1 MPATSIK
8 EHSRPPRTTTDRWPT
23 HCLILLALLAAAVPA
38 LAQSPAPVP
47 TPRTGQASEE
57 ADAMESIVIVAGQ
70 LIPKLQE
77 AIESR
82 LIKGLENLAFWVAVV
97 VMIFSFLRMFRENDG
112 AGKELG
118 WWCFRL
124 AVIFTLFGTS
134 SRVINA
140 MGQIGI
146 DVVSVTEFRKVLWDA
161 EIDFNTNYEKFTE
174 GFFYIKSV
182 NTDEATA
189 ALTSDDN
196 SLRTA
201 IKALNPATW
210 SLPSVFTGITVS
222 RAILQFSQIFLALLG
237 GLVGIALRLFAPFA
251 VAVAIDRNLAQRI
264 SIPFA
269 WSAAV
274 FTMVTPLVSHVLGL
288 AVYLAGSLAF
298 QFITPGRGFI
308 TLSGDGN
315 VIGDAVALT
324 PTIYA
329 CLVLMV
335 MMVVASLLLLAS
347 PYISYKLA
355 FGQVFEAV
363 STTASG
369 WLGALTATGFEVAG
383 VAAGASLQRQAS
395 EARLEGQYGAS
406 VTTAKADR
414 EAADRQT
421 RAAQLSGLFSARASQ
436 AQSSAAVVASTQLT
450 VAGARI
456 NQQAQTAALENQRTR
471 DIAGY
476 QRDAARTGAEAGVR
490 TDRQQ
495 ADLDVNQTR
504 STQGLL
510 NDSVP
515 FQSGVP
521 GSGLVRTGRRAL
533 DYGSNTIQTHDL
545 KDNAAHEAQGVGRI
559 AHLYSQGQTRAADQY
574 TEEGARIA
582 GVQADATVAAAYQS
596 QGTALGGINQGYR
609 LQVTGVNESA
619 NLNLE
624 ANQARFAGTLEA
636 ARQIRESNL
645 KAVRLEQV
653 SAIIGTLSRDIAR
666 RAEQSMT
673 LRY

>member
-1 MPATSIK
+1 MPASK
-8 EHSRPPRTTTDRWPT
+8 DARERLRQHRFSARQWLGR
-23 HCLILLALLAAAVPA
+23 CFILFALFTAVAPVW
-38 LAQSPAPVP
+38 AQSPAP
-47 TPRTGQASEE
+47 TPAAGQATGG
-57 ADAMESIVIVAGQ
+57 ADAMERIVIVAGQ

-82 LIKGLENLAFWVAVV
+82 LIKGLESLAFWVAVI
-97 VMIFSFLRMFRENDG
+97 VMIFSFLRMLRENDG

-134 SRVINA
+134 GRVIDA

-146 DVVSVTEFRKVLWDA
+146 DIVNVTEFRKALWDA

-174 GFFYIKSV
+174 GLFYIKAV
-182 NTDEATA
+182 NSDEAVA

-210 SLPSVFTGITVS
+210 SLPSIFTGITVS
-222 RAILQFSQIFLALLG
+222 RAVLQFSQIFLALLG

-251 VAVAIDRNLAQRI
+251 VAVAVDRHLAQRI
-264 SIPFA
+264 SVPFA

-274 FTMVTPLVSHVLGL
+274 FTTVTPLVSHVLSL
-288 AVYLAGSLAF
+288 AVYLAGGLAF
-298 QFITPGRGFI
+298 RFINPGQGFI
-308 TLSGDGN
+308 TVSSDGN
-315 VIGDAVALT
+315 VVGDAAQLT

-329 CLVLMV
+329 CLTLTVL
-335 MMVVASLLLLAS
+335 MVVASLLLLAS

-383 VAAGASLQRQAS
+383 VAAGASLQRQAG
-395 EARLEGQYGAS
+395 EARIEGQYGAS

-456 NQQAQTAALENQRTR
+456 NQQAQTAALENQRAR
-471 DIAGY
+471 DVAGY

-490 TDRQQ
+490 ADRQQ

-504 STQGLL
+504 STQGLI
-510 NDSVP
+510 NDSIP

-533 DYGSNTIQTHDL
+533 DYESNTVQTHDL
-545 KDNAAHEAQGVGRI
+545 KDNAAGEAQSVGHI

-574 TEEGARIA
+574 TEEGGRIA
-582 GVQADATVAAAYQS
+582 RVQADATVAAAYQS

-609 LQVTGVNESA
+609 LQVAGVNESA
-619 NLNLE
+619 DLNLE

-645 KAVRLEQV
+645 KAVRLDQM
-653 SAIIGTLSRDIAR
+653 SAIISTLSRDIAR